1 MPAVKFFNSPP
12 IPRGMKGIHRDGAG
26 RTPDQVYFAWSGPR
40 RIKTSH
46 HPRTSASLG
55 AQRETSSAQQQP
67 FFFFCTV
74 AARVAGFFPAEGF
87 LPDEAGFAA
96 GFLPA
101 EAGFAAGFAA
111 GFEAAEAGL
120 AAGFES
126 FVSVVEAGAV
136 P

>member
-26 RTPDQVYFAWSGPR
+26 RTPDQVYFAWSGQR
-40 RIKTSH
+40 KMKTSH
-46 HPRTSASLG
+46 HPPTSASLG
-55 AQRETSSAQQQP
+55 AQHETSSAQQQP

-74 AARVAGFFPAEGF
+74 AARV
-87 LPDEAGFAA
+87 AGFAA

-120 AAGFES
+120 AAGF
-126 FVSVVEAGAV
+126 
-136 P
+136 